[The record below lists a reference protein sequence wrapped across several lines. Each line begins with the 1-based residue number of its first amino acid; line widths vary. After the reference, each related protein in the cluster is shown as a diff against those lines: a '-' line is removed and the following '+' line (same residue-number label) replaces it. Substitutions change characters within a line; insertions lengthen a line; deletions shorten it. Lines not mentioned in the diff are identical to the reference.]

1 MELKQHPLSAAF
13 PAMGAEDF
21 AALVEDIRI
30 NGQRE
35 PVIVFESMVLDG
47 WHRYSACVQ
56 LGIKA
61 QRFTFESD
69 KDPVAFVL
77 SQNLH
82 RRHLTGSQ
90 RAAAVVACTEWAPA
104 SRPKKGEPGSPFS
117 TNEALAKAANV
128 SDRTIKDAKAAH
140 RAGLGEAVKEGALT
154 AKEAANVA
162 RGKTAPSPEA
172 KQAPTPPP
180 ASATADDAFDG
191 FDPIA
196 ELESTQKLLE
206 AAEKRIE
213 SLTADDIAAELN
225 KQVGIRQGIEAR
237 LSLEMKKVGEL
248 QKELDSYGKWY
259 AELRKASGLEKRSEI
274 TKLVREAANNRSEA
288 V

>member
-104 SRPKKGEPGSPFS
+104 SRPKKGEPGSPIS